1 VPHRI
6 SIRPDNVQANS
17 ADGGD
22 RPTIVVDHG
31 EPDGFEC
38 RGLEFIDA
46 GGKVVARIVYDKSRD
61 HHRVWI
67 ETELTLQ
74 VRM

>member
-1 VPHRI
+1 MTHRI

-31 EPDGFEC
+31 HPEGFEC
-38 RGLEFIDA
+38 RGLEIVDA
-46 GGKVVARIVYDKSRD
+46 GGHVVARVVYDRERE
-61 HHRVWI
+61 HNRVWI
-67 ETELTLQ
+67 ETDLTLR